1 MSKSSTLKVRK
12 LFSLKSPEKEKKE
25 LKRSG
30 SLKDAVGT
38 GTNPADIPGG
48 LPWSPGSLS
57 PGDNPTLPGDSSLYS
72 PKEKKKRRLLPF
84 KLKRKKSKD
93 KDRGGGGGG
102 GEVFFPDTDELE
114 SFSSHKSLDH
124 DQMSVSTECSY
135 QTESDWTSVISF
147 DMNAAPGSPMSP
159 SKHSKSS
166 EEKKSVF
173 GRLTNFFSSKR
184 KKSSSRNHSSTST
197 DSCPASP
204 LSPHSPQSEP
214 EMG

>member
-30 SLKDAVGT
+30 SLKDVVGA

-57 PGDNPTLPGDSSLYS
+57 PGDNPTLPGDSSLNS
-72 PKEKKKRRLLPF
+72 PKEKKKRRLLSF

-93 KDRGGGGGG
+93 KDRGGGGG

-114 SFSSHKSLDH
+114 SFSSYK
-124 DQMSVSTECSY
+124 
-135 QTESDWTSVISF
+135 
-147 DMNAAPGSPMSP
+147 
-159 SKHSKSS
+159 
-166 EEKKSVF
+166 
-173 GRLTNFFSSKR
+173 
-184 KKSSSRNHSSTST
+184 
-197 DSCPASP
+197 
-204 LSPHSPQSEP
+204 
-214 EMG
+214 